1 MPPRRLVDSKSQFMR
16 YYRRM
21 KRVVFNRK
29 GGVGK
34 STITCNLAAIAASKG
49 KNVLVVDLDPQ
60 ANSTS
65 YLGHSG
71 KDNVVG
77 IAEFMESTISRNYRE
92 FTSEDYIRKTDF
104 DNLSLISASY
114 SLVDLEAKLEAKHK
128 IYKLRDFLNNLH
140 EDFDEIYIDT
150 PPALNFFT
158 LSALIAAD
166 RCVLPYDCDVF
177 ARDAMI
183 DLMDEL
189 EEIIEDHNQDL
200 EIEGVIVNQFQ
211 ARAKLPQQAVEE
223 LAKAKFKLLKPFI
236 SSSVKVKE
244 SHASHTPLIFL
255 DPKHKITL
263 EFDELYKTLNRKRR
277 TPKK

>member
-1 MPPRRLVDSKSQFMR
+1 
-16 YYRRM
+16 M
-21 KRVVFNRK
+21 KRDVVNRK

-34 STITCNLAAIAASKG
+34 STITCNLAAVAASQG

-60 ANSTS
+60 ANTTS

-92 FTSEDYIRKTDF
+92 FTSEDYIRKTRF
-104 DNLSLISASY
+104 DNLSLISASNI
-114 SLVDLEAKLEAKHK
+114 LVDLEAKLEAKHK

-158 LSALIAAD
+158 LSALISAD
-166 RCVLPYDCDVF
+166 RCILPYDCDVF
-177 ARDAMI
+177 ARDAMV
-183 DLMDEL
+183 DLMEEL
-189 EEIIEDHNQDL
+189 DEIIEDHNPNL
-200 EIEGVIVNQFQ
+200 IIEGVVVNQFQ
-211 ARAKLPQQAVEE
+211 ARANLPLQAVQE
-223 LAKAKFKLLKPFI
+223 LAKQKFKILKPYI

-244 SHASHTPLIFL
+244 SHAKDLPLIFL
-255 DPKHKITL
+255 DEKHKVTQ
-263 EFDELYKTLNRKRR
+263 EFVALYKTLSRKRR
-277 TPKK
+277 AKQS

>member
-1 MPPRRLVDSKSQFMR
+1 
-16 YYRRM
+16 M
-21 KRVVFNRK
+21 KRVIFNRK

-34 STITCNLAAIAASKG
+34 STITCNLAAVAASQG

-60 ANSTS
+60 ANTTS

-77 IAEFMESTISRNYRE
+77 IAEFMESTISRNYRD
-92 FTSEDYIRKTDF
+92 FTSEDYIRKTSF

-114 SLVDLEAKLEAKHK
+114 SLVDLESKLEAKHK

-140 EDFDEIYIDT
+140 QEFDEIYIDT

-166 RCVLPYDCDVF
+166 SCVLPYDCDVF

-189 EEIIEDHNQDL
+189 DEIIEDHNPSL
-200 EIEGVIVNQFQ
+200 NIEGVVVNQFQ

-223 LAKAKFKLLKPFI
+223 LEKANFNLLKPFI

-244 SHASHTPLIFL
+244 SHTKHTPLAFL
-255 DPKHKITL
+255 DPKHKVTL
-263 EFDELYKTLNRKRR
+263 EFFELYRSLNSNKKVKK
-277 TPKK
+277 PKK

>member
-1 MPPRRLVDSKSQFMR
+1 
-16 YYRRM
+16 M

-34 STITCNLAAIAASKG
+34 STITCNLAAIAANKG
-49 KNVLVVDLDPQ
+49 SNVLVVDLDPQ
-60 ANSTS
+60 ANTTS

-92 FTSEDYIRKTDF
+92 FTSEDYIRKTSF
-104 DNLSLISASY
+104 ETLSLISASY
-114 SLVDLEAKLEAKHK
+114 SLVDLESKLEAKHK
-128 IYKLRDFLNNLH
+128 IYKLRDFLNNLN
-140 EDFDEIYIDT
+140 EEFDEVYIDT

-166 RCVLPYDCDVF
+166 KCILPYDCDVF
-177 ARDAMI
+177 ARDAML

-189 EEIIEDHNQDL
+189 EEIIEDHNPEL
-200 EIEGVIVNQFQ
+200 VIEGVVVNQFQ
-211 ARAKLPQQAVEE
+211 SRAKLPQQAVDE

-244 SHASHTPLIFL
+244 SHAQNTPLIYL
-255 DPKHKITL
+255 DAKHKVTQ
-263 EFDELYKTLNRKRR
+263 EFIELHKTLNKKKRKTVR
-277 TPKK
+277 KKK

>member
-1 MPPRRLVDSKSQFMR
+1 
-16 YYRRM
+16 M

-34 STITCNLAAIAASKG
+34 STIACNLAAVAASQG

-60 ANSTS
+60 ANTTS
-65 YLGHSG
+65 YLGHDG

-77 IAEFMESTISRNYRE
+77 IAEFMESTITRNYRE
-92 FTSEDYIRKTDF
+92 FTSEDYIRKTRF

-114 SLVDLEAKLEAKHK
+114 SLVDLESKLEAKHK

-140 EDFDEIYIDT
+140 EDFDEVYIDT

-158 LSALIAAD
+158 LSALISAD
-166 RCVLPYDCDVF
+166 RCILPYDCDVF

-189 EEIIEDHNQDL
+189 EEIIEDHNPELQ
-200 EIEGVIVNQFQ
+200 IEGVVVNQFQ

-223 LAKAKFKLLKPFI
+223 LAEAGFNLLKPFI

-244 SHASHTPLIFL
+244 SHALHTPLAFM

-263 EFDELYKTLNRKRR
+263 EFVELYRSLNAKKAKSKR
-277 TPKK
+277 TKK

>member
-1 MPPRRLVDSKSQFMR
+1 
-16 YYRRM
+16 M

-34 STITCNLAAIAASKG
+34 STITCNLAAVAASKG
-49 KNVLVVDLDPQ
+49 RKVLVVDLDPQ
-60 ANSTS
+60 ANTTS

-71 KDNVVG
+71 KDNIVG
-77 IAEFMESTISRNYRE
+77 IGEFMESTVSRKYRE
-92 FTSEDYIRKTDF
+92 FTSEDYIRRTAF
-104 DNLSLISASY
+104 ENLSLISASY

-128 IYKLRDFLNNLH
+128 IYKFRDFLNNLH
-140 EDFDEIYIDT
+140 EDFDDIYIDT

-166 RCVLPYDCDVF
+166 RCILPYDCDVF

-183 DLMDEL
+183 DLMEEL
-189 EEIIEDHNQDL
+189 EEIIEDHNPDL
-200 EIEGVIVNQFQ
+200 QIEGVVVNQFQ
-211 ARAKLPQQAVEE
+211 ARARLPQQAVDE
-223 LAKAKFKLLKPFI
+223 LVAAKFKLLTPFI

-244 SHASHTPLIFL
+244 SHAVHTPLIFL

-263 EFDELYKTLNRKRR
+263 EFVELYENLNG
-277 TPKK
+277 

>member
-1 MPPRRLVDSKSQFMR
+1 MSL
-16 YYRRM
+16 

-34 STITCNLAAIAASKG
+34 STITCNLAAMAAANG
-49 KNVLVVDLDPQ
+49 KKVLVVDLDPQ
-60 ANSTS
+60 ANTTA

-71 KDNVVG
+71 KDNVAG
-77 IAEFMESTISRNYRE
+77 IAEFMESTISRNYKN
-92 FTSEDYIRKTDF
+92 FTSEDYIRKTPF
-104 DNLSLISASY
+104 EGLSLISASY
-114 SLVDLEAKLEAKHK
+114 SLVDLENKLEAKHK

-166 RCVLPYDCDVF
+166 RCILPYDCDVF

-183 DLMDEL
+183 DLTEEL
-189 EEIIEDHNQDL
+189 EEIIEDHNPDL
-200 EIEGVIVNQFQ
+200 IVEGVVVNQFQ

-223 LAKAKFKLLKPFI
+223 LAKEKFKLLKPFI
-236 SSSVKVKE
+236 SSSVKIKE
-244 SHASHTPLIFL
+244 SHAASIPLVFL
-255 DPKHKITL
+255 DAKHKVTL
-263 EFDELYKTLNRKRR
+263 EFAELYKNLSKKKRS
-277 TPKK
+277 KK

>member
-1 MPPRRLVDSKSQFMR
+1 
-16 YYRRM
+16 M
-21 KRVVFNRK
+21 KRVIFNRK

-34 STITCNLAAIAASKG
+34 STITCNLAAVAASKG
-49 KNVLVVDLDPQ
+49 KNILVVDLDPQ
-60 ANSTS
+60 ANTTS

-92 FTSEDYIRKTDF
+92 FTSEDYIRKTRF
-104 DNLSLISASY
+104 ENLSLISASQ

-158 LSALIAAD
+158 LSALIASD
-166 RCVLPYDCDVF
+166 RCILPYDCDVF
-177 ARDAMI
+177 ARDAMM
-183 DLMDEL
+183 DLMEEL
-189 EEIIEDHNQDL
+189 EEIIEDHNPEL
-200 EIEGVIVNQFQ
+200 VIEGVVVNQFQ
-211 ARAKLPQQAVEE
+211 ARANLPQQAVDE
-223 LAKAKFKLLKPFI
+223 LKKAKFKLLKPYI

-244 SHASHTPLIFL
+244 SHATHTPLIYL
-255 DPKHKITL
+255 DRKHKLTQQFI
-263 EFDELYKTLNRKRR
+263 DLYKTLSRK
-277 TPKK
+277 K

>member
-1 MPPRRLVDSKSQFMR
+1 MKC
-16 YYRRM
+16 M
-21 KRVVFNRK
+21 KRVIFNRK

-34 STITCNLAAIAASKG
+34 STITCNLAAVAASQG

-60 ANSTS
+60 ANTTS

-77 IAEFMESTISRNYRE
+77 IAEFMESTITRNYRD
-92 FTSEDYIRKTDF
+92 FTSEDYIRKTRF
-104 DNLSLISASY
+104 ENLSLISASY
-114 SLVDLEAKLEAKHK
+114 SLVDLESKLEAKHK

-140 EDFDEIYIDT
+140 EEYDEIYIDT

-166 RCVLPYDCDVF
+166 RCILPYDCDVF
-177 ARDAMI
+177 ARDAMV

-189 EEIIEDHNQDL
+189 NEIIEDHNSKL
-200 EIEGVIVNQFQ
+200 RIEGVVVNQFQ

-223 LAKAKFKLLKPFI
+223 LEQAGFNVLKPYI

-244 SHASHTPLIFL
+244 SHSIHTPLAFM
-255 DPKHKITL
+255 DSKHKITL
-263 EFDELYKTLNRKRR
+263 EFIELYESLNNHV
-277 TPKK
+277 

>member
-1 MPPRRLVDSKSQFMR
+1 
-16 YYRRM
+16 M

-49 KNVLVVDLDPQ
+49 SNVLVVDLDPQ
-60 ANSTS
+60 ANTTS
-65 YLGHSG
+65 YLGHDG

-77 IAEFMESTISRNYRE
+77 IAEFMESTISRNYRD
-92 FTSEDYIRKTDF
+92 FTSEDYIRKTPF
-104 DNLSLISASY
+104 ENLSLISASY

-166 RCVLPYDCDVF
+166 RCLLPYDCDVF

-189 EEIIEDHNQDL
+189 EEIIEDHNPGL
-200 EIEGVIVNQFQ
+200 EIEGVVVNQFQ

-223 LAKAKFKLLKPFI
+223 LSKAKFKLIKPFI
-236 SSSVKVKE
+236 SASVKVKE
-244 SHASHTPLIFL
+244 SHAQHTPLVFL
-255 DPKHKITL
+255 EPKHKITL
-263 EFDELYKTLNRKRR
+263 EFIELYATLSKKRR
-277 TPKK
+277 TKK

>member
-1 MPPRRLVDSKSQFMR
+1 MLLPHRIDSQTRFMR
-16 YYRRM
+16 YYGCM

-34 STITCNLAAIAASKG
+34 STITCNLAAIAASQG

-77 IAEFMESTISRNYRE
+77 IAEFMESTITRNYRD

-183 DLMDEL
+183 
-189 EEIIEDHNQDL
+189 
-200 EIEGVIVNQFQ
+200 EGVIVNQFQ

-244 SHASHTPLIFL
+244 SHASHTPLAFL

-263 EFDELYKTLNRKRR
+263 EFAELYKTLSKKKRA
-277 TPKK
+277 PKK

>member
-1 MPPRRLVDSKSQFMR
+1 
-16 YYRRM
+16 M

-34 STITCNLAAIAASKG
+34 STVTCNLAAVAASLG
-49 KNVLVVDLDPQ
+49 KKVLVVDLDPQ
-60 ANSTS
+60 ANTTS

-92 FTSEDYIRKTDF
+92 FTSEDYIRKTRF
-104 DNLSLISASY
+104 DKLSLISAS
-114 SLVDLEAKLEAKHK
+114 SMLVDLEAKLEAKHK

-158 LSALIAAD
+158 LSALISAD
-166 RCVLPYDCDVF
+166 RCILPYDCDVF

-183 DLMDEL
+183 DLMEEL
-189 EEIIEDHNQDL
+189 EEIIEDHNPTL
-200 EIEGVIVNQFQ
+200 MVEGVVVNQFQ
-211 ARAKLPQQAVEE
+211 ARAKLPQQAVQE
-223 LAKAKFKLLKPFI
+223 LAKQNFKVLKLLILSTK
-236 SSSVKVKE
+236 SLRSLLRY
-244 SHASHTPLIFL
+244 T
-255 DPKHKITL
+255 KI
-263 EFDELYKTLNRKRR
+263 
-277 TPKK
+277 

>member
-1 MPPRRLVDSKSQFMR
+1 
-16 YYRRM
+16 M

-34 STITCNLAAIAASKG
+34 STITCNLAAVAANTG
-49 KNVLVVDLDPQ
+49 KKVLVVDLDPQ
-60 ANSTS
+60 ANTTS

-92 FTSEDYIRKTDF
+92 FGSDDYIRKTKF

-114 SLVDLEAKLEAKHK
+114 SLVDLESKLESKHK
-128 IYKLRDFLNNLH
+128 IYKLRDFLAGV
-140 EDFDEIYIDT
+140 EDQFDEIYIDT

-166 RCVLPYDCDVF
+166 RCLLPYDCDVF
-177 ARDAMI
+177 AREAML
-183 DLMDEL
+183 DLTEEL
-189 EEIIEDHNQDL
+189 EEIIEDHNPDL
-200 EIEGVIVNQFQ
+200 IIEGVVVNQFQ
-211 ARAKLPQQAVEE
+211 SRARLPQEAVAQ
-223 LAKAKFKLLKPFI
+223 LKKDKFTLLKPFI

-244 SHASHTPLIFL
+244 SHATNTPLIYL
-255 DPKHKITL
+255 DKRHKVTMEFVDLYDTLKPKKVNN
-263 EFDELYKTLNRKRR
+263 KNRK
-277 TPKK
+277 KQSKNK

>member
-1 MPPRRLVDSKSQFMR
+1 
-16 YYRRM
+16 M

-34 STITCNLAAIAASKG
+34 STIVCNLAAVAASKG
-49 KNVLVVDLDPQ
+49 KTVLVVDLDPQ

-65 YLGHSG
+65 YLGHDG

-77 IAEFMESTISRNYRE
+77 IAEFMESTISRNYRQ
-92 FTSEDYIRKTDF
+92 FTSEDYIRQTRF

-140 EDFDEIYIDT
+140 VDFDEIYIDT

-158 LSALIAAD
+158 LSALISAD
-166 RCVLPYDCDVF
+166 RCLLPYDCDVF

-189 EEIIEDHNQDL
+189 EEIVEDHNPEL
-200 EIEGVIVNQFQ
+200 IIEGVVVNQFQ
-211 ARAKLPQQAVEE
+211 SRAKLPTQAVEE
-223 LAKAKFKLLKPFI
+223 LKKSKFKLLKPFI

-255 DPKHKITL
+255 DAKHKVTQ
-263 EFDELYKTLNRKRR
+263 EFIDLYKAISRKR
-277 TPKK
+277 

>member
-1 MPPRRLVDSKSQFMR
+1 MKC
-16 YYRRM
+16 M
-21 KRVVFNRK
+21 KRVIFNRK

-34 STITCNLAAIAASKG
+34 STITCNLAAVAASQG

-60 ANSTS
+60 ANTTS

-77 IAEFMESTISRNYRE
+77 IAEFMESTITRNYRD
-92 FTSEDYIRKTDF
+92 FTSEDYIRKTRF
-104 DNLSLISASY
+104 ENLSLISASY
-114 SLVDLEAKLEAKHK
+114 SLVDLESKLEAKHK

-140 EDFDEIYIDT
+140 EEYDEIYIDT

-166 RCVLPYDCDVF
+166 RCILPYDCDVF
-177 ARDAMI
+177 ARDAMV

-189 EEIIEDHNQDL
+189 NEIIEDHNSKL
-200 EIEGVIVNQFQ
+200 RIEGVVVNQFQ

-223 LAKAKFKLLKPFI
+223 LEQAGFNVLKPYI

-244 SHASHTPLIFL
+244 SHSI
-255 DPKHKITL
+255 HKP
-263 EFDELYKTLNRKRR
+263 F
-277 TPKK
+277 

>member
-1 MPPRRLVDSKSQFMR
+1 
-16 YYRRM
+16 M
-21 KRVVFNRK
+21 KRVIFNRK

-34 STITCNLAAIAASKG
+34 STITCNLAAVAASKG
-49 KNVLVVDLDPQ
+49 KKVLVVDLDPQ
-60 ANSTS
+60 ANTTS

-92 FTSEDYIRKTDF
+92 FTSEDYIRKTPF
-104 DNLSLISASY
+104 DNLWLISASAT
-114 SLVDLEAKLEAKHK
+114 LVDLEAKLEAKHK

-140 EDFDEIYIDT
+140 QEFDEIYIDT

-158 LSALIAAD
+158 LSALISAD
-166 RCVLPYDCDVF
+166 RCILPYDCDVF

-183 DLMDEL
+183 DLMEEL
-189 EEIIEDHNQDL
+189 EEIIEDHNPEL

-211 ARAKLPQQAVEE
+211 ARAKLPQQAVDE
-223 LAKAKFKLLKPFI
+223 LVEAKFTLIKPFI

-244 SHASHTPLIFL
+244 SHAAHTPLVFL
-255 DPKHKITL
+255 DSKHKITL
-263 EFDELYKTLNRKRR
+263 EFVELYENISVN
-277 TPKK
+277 KKVK

>member
-1 MPPRRLVDSKSQFMR
+1 
-16 YYRRM
+16 M

-60 ANSTS
+60 ANTTS
-65 YLGHSG
+65 YLGHDG

-77 IAEFMESTISRNYRE
+77 IAEFMESTITRNYRD
-92 FTSEDYIRKTDF
+92 FTSEDYIRKTPF
-104 DNLSLISASY
+104 ENLSLISASY
-114 SLVDLEAKLEAKHK
+114 ALVDLEAKLEAKHK

-140 EDFDEIYIDT
+140 EEFDEVYIDT

-166 RCVLPYDCDVF
+166 RCILPYDCDVF

-183 DLMDEL
+183 DLMEDL
-189 EEIIEDHNQDL
+189 EEIIEDHNPEL
-200 EIEGVIVNQFQ
+200 EIEGVVVNQFQ
-211 ARAKLPQQAVEE
+211 ARAKLPQQAVDE
-223 LAKAKFKLLKPFI
+223 LGKERFKLLKPFI
-236 SSSVKVKE
+236 STSVKVKE
-244 SHASHTPLIFL
+244 SHAQHKPLVFL
-255 DPKHKITL
+255 DPKHKVTL
-263 EFDELYKTLNRKRR
+263 EFIDLYAAISRKRR
-277 TPKK
+277 VKK

>member
-1 MPPRRLVDSKSQFMR
+1 
-16 YYRRM
+16 M

-34 STITCNLAAIAASKG
+34 STITCNLAAVAASKG
-49 KNVLVVDLDPQ
+49 KKVLVVDLDPQ
-60 ANSTS
+60 ANTTS

-92 FTSEDYIRKTDF
+92 FTSEDYIRKTRF
-104 DNLSLISASY
+104 ENLSLISASY

-140 EDFDEIYIDT
+140 EGFDEIYIDT

-158 LSALIAAD
+158 LSALICAD
-166 RCVLPYDCDVF
+166 RCILPYDCDVF
-177 ARDAMI
+177 ARDAMV
-183 DLMDEL
+183 DLMEEL
-189 EEIIEDHNQDL
+189 EEIIEDHNPDL
-200 EIEGVIVNQFQ
+200 KIEGVVVNQFQ
-211 ARAKLPQQAVEE
+211 ARAKLPQQAVDE
-223 LAKAKFKLLKPFI
+223 LAAAKFTMLTPFI

-244 SHASHTPLIFL
+244 SHASHTPLVFL
-255 DPKHKITL
+255 DSKHKITL
-263 EFDELYKTLNRKRR
+263 EFLELYENLSRKKRV
-277 TPKK
+277 KKSKQSV

>member
-1 MPPRRLVDSKSQFMR
+1 
-16 YYRRM
+16 M

-34 STITCNLAAIAASKG
+34 STITCNLAAVAASTG

-60 ANSTS
+60 ANTTS
-65 YLGHSG
+65 YLGHDG

-77 IAEFMESTISRNYRE
+77 IAEFMESTITRNYRD
-92 FTSEDYIRKTDF
+92 FTSEDYIRKTRF

-128 IYKLRDFLNNLH
+128 IYKLRDFLSNLH
-140 EDFDEIYIDT
+140 EEFDEVYIDT

-166 RCVLPYDCDVF
+166 SCVLPYDCDVF

-189 EEIIEDHNQDL
+189 EEIIEDHNPNL
-200 EIEGVIVNQFQ
+200 EIEGVVVNQFQ
-211 ARAKLPQQAVEE
+211 ARAKLPQQAVDE
-223 LAKAKFKLLKPFI
+223 LKRAKFKLLKPFI

-244 SHASHTPLIFL
+244 SHAEHTPLIFL
-255 DPKHKITL
+255 DSKHKITL
-263 EFDELYKTLNRKRR
+263 EFIELYKTLSRKKSSKKK
-277 TPKK
+277 PKKSKS